1 MRNHFVQDIELL
13 ATEHSKHNNEA
24 SNKCNEAN
32 ERVND
37 RVDLQDNDDPITS
50 MLGDSESRIRC
61 ERAACRFG
69 LAFVLKGQLEARS
82 KLEHFPVLNLHIH
95 LHNLGDAQVP

>member
-1 MRNHFVQDIELL
+1 MIVVATAVMRNHFVQDIELL

-61 ERAACRFG
+61 ERAACRVG
-69 LAFVLKGQLEARS
+69 LAFVLKGQL
-82 KLEHFPVLNLHIH
+82 
-95 LHNLGDAQVP
+95 